1 VSHDVNVNGNKIR
14 LTIVPNPS
22 HLETVN
28 PVVMGT
34 VRAIQD
40 RENDFKREKT
50 LGVIIHG
57 DAALAGQGIVYETLQ
72 M

>member
-1 VSHDVNVNGNKIR
+1 MECKVGEWGNSGDVKYHLGVSHDVNVNGNKIR

-22 HLETVN
+22 HLETVD

-40 RENDFKREKT
+40 RENDVKR
-50 LGVIIHG
+50 
-57 DAALAGQGIVYETLQ
+57 
-72 M
+72 